1 MSNKQDTNTFIEPI
15 KVEEK
20 DFTADDLLAIQKY
33 KDTGLRNILKYQEVD
48 VFNFFELY
56 MSGKTYAEIAKISKA
71 PHQVVLYLSDKLRW
85 YEKRTQYYEELS
97 RHIIQKQQQTQLTN
111 MNTMNTIQQALAKF
125 YSDQFN
131 KYLATGDKRFIEK
144 IDTKLVTQYYKTI
157 ELTQKLFTQSLNGG
171 KGSKSTQA
179 NHPLVNINVGTK
191 GDASIEAEGQ
201 TVDINEDNIE
211 DVIAGL
217 LDSEK
222 KDK

>member
-1 MSNKQDTNTFIEPI
+1 MTNNTDDKSIEPI

-56 MSGKTYAEIAKISKA
+56 MSGKTYTEIAKISKA
-71 PHQVVLYLSDKLRW
+71 PHQVILYLSDKLRW

-97 RHIIQKQQQTQLTN
+97 RHIINKQQQTQLTN

-131 KYLATGDKRFIEK
+131 KYLATGDKRFIER
-144 IDTKLVTQYYKTI
+144 IDTKLVTQYYKAI
-157 ELTQKLFTQSLNGG
+157 ELTQKLFTQSLNNG
-171 KGSKSTQA
+171 KTSKGNQI

-191 GDASIEAEGQ
+191 GEASIETEGQ
-201 TVDINEDNIE
+201 TVDIDEDNIE

-217 LDSEK
+217 LNSEN